1 VLGSV
6 AVGMLATNYT
16 PISIISL
23 VSLIGGYGGLWLLW
37 HFVFSSKASHDDD
50 LDRANRAALLRAAAG
65 REKPQEPPPGGKDAP

>member
-1 VLGSV
+1 
-6 AVGMLATNYT
+6 MRILATNYT

-50 LDRANRAALLRAAAG
+50 LDRANRAALLRAAAA
-65 REKPQEPPPGGKDAP
+65 RESEPPTGGPDSA